1 MKALIFDVD
10 NTLIE
15 LRSEYVSS
23 VKDVLEE
30 MNYNFPDDVI
40 NNIYRFADEHEKHFE
55 KINKHELL
63 DYINKNCNVNLPLEF
78 IDRLEIKQGE
88 NVYDDPDLIKVI
100 SYLSEKYDLYAVSN
114 WFTKTQSTRLEKMGV
129 LKYFKT
135 IYGADINYY
144 KPDKRAFNVFFKD
157 YNRED
162 CISIGDSLEND
173 VKLPISLGM
182 KALWK
187 TKNKSDEYQ
196 TFENLTDLLHLL

>member
-15 LRSEYVSS
+15 LRSEYVLS
-23 VKDVLEE
+23 VKKVLED
-30 MNYNFPDDVI
+30 MNYNFSDDI
-40 NNIYRFADEHEKHFE
+40 ISNIYRFADEHENHFE
-55 KINKHELL
+55 KINKQELL
-63 DYINKNCNVNLPLEF
+63 DYINKNCKINLPIEF
-78 IDRLEIKQGE
+78 IDRLELKQGE

-100 SYLSEKYDLYAVSN
+100 SYLSKKYDLYAVSN
-114 WFTKTQSTRLEKMGV
+114 WFTKTQSIRLEKMGV
-129 LKYFKT
+129 LKYFKK

-144 KPDKRAFNVFFKD
+144 KPDKRAFDVFFKD
-157 YNRED
+157 YKRED

-187 TKNKSDEYQ
+187 TTNKSDEYQ
-196 TFENLTDLLHLL
+196 TFEKLTDLLQIL

>member
-1 MKALIFDVD
+1 MDI
-10 NTLIE
+10 
-15 LRSEYVSS
+15 
-23 VKDVLEE
+23 KDFIIKISNVVQRI
-30 MNYNFPDDVI
+30 D
-40 NNIYRFADEHEKHFE
+40 FE
-55 KINKHELL
+55 
-63 DYINKNCNVNLPLEF
+63 
-78 IDRLEIKQGE
+78 
-88 NVYDDPDLIKVI
+88 
-100 SYLSEKYDLYAVSN
+100 
-114 WFTKTQSTRLEKMGV
+114 
-129 LKYFKT
+129 KYFKK

-196 TFENLTDLLHLL
+196 TFEKLTDLLHLL

>member
-23 VKDVLEE
+23 VKDALEE

-40 NNIYRFADEHEKHFE
+40 NNIYRLADEHEKHFE
-55 KINKHELL
+55 KINKQELL
-63 DYINKNCNVNLPLEF
+63 EYINKNCNVNLPLEF

-100 SYLSEKYDLYAVSN
+100 SYLSEKYDLYVVSN

-129 LKYFKT
+129 LKYFKK
-135 IYGADINYY
+135 IYRLNLGEDI
-144 KPDKRAFNVFFKD
+144 V
-157 YNRED
+157 
-162 CISIGDSLEND
+162 
-173 VKLPISLGM
+173 
-182 KALWK
+182 
-187 TKNKSDEYQ
+187 
-196 TFENLTDLLHLL
+196 